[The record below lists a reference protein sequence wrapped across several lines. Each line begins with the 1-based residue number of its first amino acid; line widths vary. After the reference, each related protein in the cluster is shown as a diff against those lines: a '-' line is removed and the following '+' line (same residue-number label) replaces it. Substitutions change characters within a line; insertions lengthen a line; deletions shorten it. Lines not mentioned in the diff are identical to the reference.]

1 MKEVI
6 KYLDENKAIAP
17 FIGAIVVIFTFI
29 IDRIINHR
37 IRKSQIRR
45 DWYTKFL
52 VERNLNKIDEFYTKI
67 CDQYEE
73 SSILLRKQRDVFA
86 ESQQGKA
93 FQDLKDKFESEVI
106 SIMTSSNENLQHPI
120 NNCMIALADIF
131 IENLGLKKT
140 STDDISEVKNKMN
153 KNKSDLMKILFKP
166 LK

>member
-1 MKEVI
+1 MKEII

-45 DWYTKFL
+45 DWYTKYL

-67 CDQYEE
+67 SDQYEI
-73 SSILLRKQRDVFA
+73 SASLTRKQNDAFT
-86 ESQQGKA
+86 SFQQNKA
-93 FQDLKDKFESEVI
+93 FQDLKEKFESEVI
-106 SIMTSSNENLQHPI
+106 SILVSSNDSLLYSI
-120 NNCMIALADIF
+120 NNEMINLSDIF
-131 IENLGLKKT
+131 ITNLALSKN
-140 STDDISEVKNKMN
+140 SSDEIQSIKNKIST
-153 KNKSDLMKILFKP
+153 NKSNLMKILFKP